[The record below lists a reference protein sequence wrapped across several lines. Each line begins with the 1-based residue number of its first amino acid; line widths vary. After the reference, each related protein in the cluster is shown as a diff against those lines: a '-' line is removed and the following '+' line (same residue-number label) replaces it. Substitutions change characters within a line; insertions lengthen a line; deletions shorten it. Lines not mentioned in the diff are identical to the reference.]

1 MKNRF
6 NEIEEVGNAMSC
18 SLTLYD
24 NIFEIRFAL
33 TLVSLNAMNTSK
45 FCSDALFDDCLI
57 LNIDVHLI

>member
-1 MKNRF
+1 
-6 NEIEEVGNAMSC
+6 MSC

-24 NIFEIRFAL
+24 NIFEIRFVL